1 MCHCF
6 IQWVLPP
13 KEPLEGKF
21 CVLNT
26 MKGASIWS
34 IKTIYRAEFTLEQ
47 RMVFWS
53 PISLCTIFFFFFLI
67 LAMLTGM
74 QGLSSP
80 TRNGACAPA
89 VEVQSLNQW
98 TPRKS
103 LAFVCLLWLLLLCF
117 IVFVLPQKSRK
128 RERKIQRYHR
138 ISGKKEGKTIPV
150 KDFTVFLPSPQK
162 LPLRAGYFHSIALLV
177 LLSFEKML

>member
-1 MCHCF
+1 MYHLF
-6 IQWVLPP
+6 
-13 KEPLEGKF
+13 
-21 CVLNT
+21 
-26 MKGASIWS
+26 
-34 IKTIYRAEFTLEQ
+34 
-47 RMVFWS
+47 
-53 PISLCTIFFFFFLI
+53 FFFFFLI
-67 LAMLTGM
+67 LAMLSGM

-80 TRNGACAPA
+80 TRNGACSPA

-103 LAFVCLLWLLLLCF
+103 LAFVYLLWLLLLCF

-150 KDFTVFLPSPQK
+150 KDFTVFLPSPPK
-162 LPLRAGYFHSIALLV
+162 LPLKSWIFPFNCFISASLL
-177 LLSFEKML
+177 